1 MKVKKPLATKFWKRT
16 RGLGEVYRLHWLSAR
31 GLRRKDG
38 AKQTA
43 LFIVPK
49 LGSKVASVCSTPT
62 PLLKFKE
69 LIPKMMGF
77 KMYLRLQIW
86 LFWGIHVS
94 FRRCTHFNQFFLKSR
109 RVCVINSFKS
119 IHLWLNDLFFVDSLQ
134 SIHRTNKVGRWVLT
148 IWQIHL
154 DCLLSR
160 CVFSLNSA
168 ACGTGGW
175 PVFFRG
181 AARFGIVSTSQ
192 YAIFKTTSYQ
202 NVYPYRSNYS
212 GPHTT
217 KNLKLVV

>member
-94 FRRCTHFNQFFLKSR
+94 FRRCTHFNQFFLKITTR
-109 RVCVINSFKS
+109 LCHKFIQVHSFMAERPFFCWFTS
-119 IHLWLNDLFFVDSLQ
+119 IHTPHKQSWPLGSYHLTNSLGLFAIEMCFLIELRSLRNWWL
-134 SIHRTNKVGRWVLT
+134 
-148 IWQIHL
+148 
-154 DCLLSR
+154 
-160 CVFSLNSA
+160 
-168 ACGTGGW
+168 
-175 PVFFRG
+175 
-181 AARFGIVSTSQ
+181 ARFFQGSSQ
-192 YAIFKTTSYQ
+192 VWNRIYKPICNIQ
-202 NVYPYRSNYS
+202 NYIISKCIS
-212 GPHTT
+212 I
-217 KNLKLVV
+217 